1 MFFLSMQKDKN
12 RKRVIKLI
20 RVFKKRKKNKRKTV
34 IEEREQKRLV
44 FKNT

>member
-1 MFFLSMQKDKN
+1 MRILEKT
-12 RKRVIKLI
+12 RE
-20 RVFKKRKKNKRKTV
+20 KKRNKGKTV